1 MGNNMKRIIAPV
13 LLAMPVMAWAAAF
26 DGTWVGDVASTK
38 IEGKPDT
45 YLLQNGQFVCD
56 QCQPGLTV
64 PADGNS
70 HKVNGHSYYDEVTV
84 AVLDPQSVK
93 MSTMQGGKKSYERTM
108 TVSADGKTLTDNF
121 VNYQAA
127 KPEPAKFIYTRVKA
141 GPAGAHAI
149 SGSWEQDTKNSTM
162 SADLITT
169 TFQETSD
176 GLKMTTPTGQSYDA
190 KYDGKEYLT
199 AGDPGKTMV
208 SLKHLGPREI
218 QETDKRDGK
227 VTDIVTMQVSAD
239 GQTMHVVDDDKQH
252 SIKMTYS
259 AKKKS

>member
-26 DGTWVGDVASTK
+26 DGTWVGDVASTR

-70 HKVNGHSYYDEVTV
+70 HKVSGHSYYDEVTI

-93 MSTMQGGKKSYERTM
+93 MSTLQNGKKSYERTM

-121 VNYQAA
+121 VNYQ
-127 KPEPAKFIYTRVKA
+127 
-141 GPAGAHAI
+141 GAHAI

-169 TFQETSD
+169 TFQETPD

-199 AGDPGKTMV
+199 VGDPGKTMV

-227 VTDIVTMQVSAD
+227 VTDIITMQVSAD

-252 SIKMTYS
+252 SNKMTYS